1 MTELEQQL
9 ADMTLQVERIEH
21 ELADKKLEAEK
32 QRAQYDSERTAYVKQ
47 SEELEQLR
55 QMMEEHKAKEEE
67 LENTIKVRYQ
77 KLMKERLQEEKRQW
91 EQKYKPDRSSPI
103 RKNIK
108 AIDSE
113 TSSHDSSPSESPF
126 NKVTASSSPAASPR
140 SSTDTNSYSGF
151 TTISSTP
158 ASGNIMH
165 TNVRHLENQL
175 SFYQTQLQSTTQSR
189 DELSEEV
196 LQLTV
201 EMENLRKENM
211 KMQGLE
217 KQLREL
223 EERYHASLELLGERT
238 EQVEELKQDIADLK
252 EMYRNQIVELVKDK
266 Q

>member
-1 MTELEQQL
+1 M
-9 ADMTLQVERIEH
+9 ERIEH

-91 EQKYKPDRSSPI
+91 EQKYKPERSSPI

-126 NKVTASSSPAASPR
+126 NKVTAVSGKDCIDDLYPLFIAIFSQVVLRQVLDPALIPIAILALLPSAALQFLATSCIPMSDISRISLAFIKR
-140 SSTDTNSYSGF
+140 SYKVPPS
-151 TTISSTP
+151 
-158 ASGNIMH
+158 
-165 TNVRHLENQL
+165 Q
-175 SFYQTQLQSTTQSR
+175 
-189 DELSEEV
+189 EV
-196 LQLTV
+196 C
-201 EMENLRKENM
+201 
-211 KMQGLE
+211 
-217 KQLREL
+217 
-223 EERYHASLELLGERT
+223 
-238 EQVEELKQDIADLK
+238 I
-252 EMYRNQIVELVKDK
+252 
-266 Q
+266 